1 MAGSVPAME
10 VFKFLQGSTPLLVS
24 IPHCGTHVPDS
35 IATRMTPEALVLAD
49 TDWHLEQLYDFATN
63 LGASVLAA
71 THSRYVVDLNRP
83 PDGAALYPGA
93 DNTEL
98 CPTTTFARDPI
109 YHNGE
114 APEATEIDQ
123 RVSTYWRPYHD
134 KLAATLAGLH
144 TDHVV
149 ALLFDAHSIASR
161 VPRFFEGRL
170 PDFNL
175 GTGGGTSADP
185 DLAAGLLAMCDDAAG
200 FTSVLNG
207 RFTGGSITR
216 TYGNPAANIHAVQL
230 EQSQITY
237 MNEDAPFAYRPD
249 RADRVRPVLK
259 TLLGD
264 MLAWAGGTT
273 P

>member
-1 MAGSVPAME
+1 MDIME
-10 VFKFLQGSTPLLVS
+10 VYNFKAGMTPLLVS
-24 IPHCGTHVPDS
+24 IPHGGTHVPAP
-35 IATRMTPEALVLAD
+35 IAARMTTEARALAD
-49 TDWHLEQLYDFATN
+49 TDWHLEQLYNFATD

-114 APEATEIDQ
+114 APGAAEIDQ
-123 RVSTYWRPYHD
+123 RVATYWRPYHD
-134 KLAATLAGLH
+134 KLAATLAELRATHG
-144 TDHVV
+144 V
-149 ALLFDAHSIASR
+149 ALLFDTHSIASR
-161 VPRFFEGRL
+161 VPRFFDGRL
-170 PDFNL
+170 PDFNH

-185 DLAAGLLAMCDDAAG
+185 DLAAGLLAICDHAAG

-207 RFTGGSITR
+207 RFTGGYITR
-216 TYGNPAANIHAVQL
+216 TYGDPAANIHAVQL

-249 RADRVRPVLK
+249 RADDVRPVLK
-259 TLLGD
+259 ALLGD
-264 MLAWAGGTT
+264 MLAWGNDHAGH
-273 P
+273 